1 MVSLTKANKI
11 EILFCRFVFLI
22 PDFASRY
29 RYAPQPRLLD
39 ILISFERSEN
49 EYYLRPQSSDKATVL
64 VLPCEGGS
72 QIKEMVFF
80 LLLVMLSRWLFFVSN
95 EFSLNE
101 YFVQIMYESDLFGK
115 MR

>member
-1 MVSLTKANKI
+1 M
-11 EILFCRFVFLI
+11 
-22 PDFASRY
+22 
-29 RYAPQPRLLD
+29 
-39 ILISFERSEN
+39 ISFEHDGYG
-49 EYYLRPQSSDKATVL
+49 YYLRPQSSDKATVL

-72 QIKEMVFF
+72 QIKEMVVF
-80 LLLVMLSRWLFFVSN
+80 LLLPMLSRWVFFASN